1 MNEKKPDFFVQSE
14 LVCVASK
21 NLTPELS
28 GVAPQSKSLFSE
40 EKEKLRGLLHACE
53 QYSNR

>member
-28 GVAPQSKSLFSE
+28 GVVPQSKSLFAE